1 MTETND
7 NELTPEEKLLQ
18 VIRDG
23 DIEEVAVSE
32 PAVEPEP
39 SAVVEDIPI
48 ATEASEEL
56 SVEEPPVTDEEP
68 EVEEAEVAE
77 YVEVAKPELKLVKK
91 SEESKGDSDSKPSVP
106 VIAPNVSDVA
116 DNDSAVVEKSGS
128 GSLISIGL
136 VNKILAIVV
145 VAMIGF
151 AIYEI
156 WHNIKYATY
165 KSANNENIQFGSLVD
180 QAPEDKLPPLNVV
193 LTKSTASKLIGAE
206 DAAKADP
213 KKKPSKQTT
222 PVEDYVKKN
231 LNLIGL
237 SGDGSGNVEAIISDS
252 KSGKMHFLVLG
263 GTLRINDVDV
273 KVAEITSEYIEF
285 ADGDKKIRIE

>member
-1 MTETND
+1 MTETTD

-23 DIEEVAVSE
+23 DTEEVAVPEPTVESE
-32 PAVEPEP
+32 PIP
-39 SAVVEDIPI
+39 VVEDAPA
-48 ATEASEEL
+48 ATEVPEES
-56 SVEEPPVTDEEP
+56 SVEESSVAEEAT
-68 EVEEAEVAE
+68 EAEVADTE
-77 YVEVAKPELKLVKK
+77 AAKPELKLVKK
-91 SEESKGDSDSKPSVP
+91 GEKSEGDSGSNPSAPAVEPKVGDSD
-106 VIAPNVSDVA
+106 
-116 DNDSAVVEKSGS
+116 DNDSAVVGKSPG

-145 VAMIGF
+145 LAMIGF

-165 KSANNENIQFGSLVD
+165 KSANNENIELGSLVD

-193 LTKSTASKLIGAE
+193 LTKSTASRLIGAE
-206 DAAKADP
+206 DAVKVDP
-213 KKKPSKQTT
+213 KKKPGKQTT
-222 PVEDYVKKN
+222 PVEDYIKKN

-237 SGDGSGNVEAIISDS
+237 SGDGSGAVEAIISDG

-273 KVAEITSEYIEF
+273 EVVEITSEYIEF